1 MRTKVEIC
9 NLALSCLGEK
19 SSAENIDAPVKQTEV
34 VCAKW
39 YDVARRT
46 ALRQL
51 MPSFARKR
59 EIWAADG
66 GYEPAFGY
74 TNAYKCKSD
83 CLKVLGIGNIGS
95 ERNDYAVEDGYILVN
110 EYDNGGLPVRF
121 VADIDDL
128 TKFTD
133 DFVQMFAWFLARD
146 ICTEL
151 TSSSQKYG
159 EINEILNDKIQQF
172 CSVDAQE
179 NKPVRVK
186 NSNLLRARSGL
197 YPVYGRKK

>member
-19 SSAENIDAPVKQTEV
+19 STVENIDNPTKQSEI
-34 VCAKW
+34 VCSKW
-39 YDVARRT
+39 YDVSRRT

-59 EIWAADG
+59 ELWAKDG
-66 GYEPAFGY
+66 DYKPAFGY
-74 TNAYKCKSD
+74 EYAYKYKSE
-83 CLKVLGIGNIGS
+83 CLKVLGLGVVGNV
-95 ERNDYAVEDGYILVN
+95 RNDYAVEDSHILVN
-110 EYDNGGLPVRF
+110 ENYEDGLPVRF
-121 VADIDDL
+121 VADIKDL
-128 TKFTD
+128 TVFSD

-151 TSSSQKYG
+151 TASSQKYG
-159 EINEILNDKIQQF
+159 EIEQILNSKIQQF

-179 NKPVRVK
+179 NRPVRVK
-186 NSNLLRARSGL
+186 NSELLRARSGL
-197 YPVYGRKK
+197 YPLGRKK

>member
-19 SSAENIDAPVKQTEV
+19 NSVENIDNPTKQAEI
-34 VCAKW
+34 VCSKW

-59 EIWAADG
+59 DIWAADIS
-66 GYEPAFGY
+66 YKPAFGY
-74 TNAYKCKSD
+74 SHAYRYKSE

-95 ERNDYAVEDGYILVN
+95 GREDYAVEDGHILVN
-110 EYDNGGLPVRF
+110 EDFKEGLPVRY
-121 VADIDDL
+121 VADVKDL

-159 EINEILNDKIQQF
+159 EIEQILKTKIQQF

-186 NSNLLRARSGL
+186 NSELLRARDGL
-197 YPVYGRKK
+197 YSFYGRKR